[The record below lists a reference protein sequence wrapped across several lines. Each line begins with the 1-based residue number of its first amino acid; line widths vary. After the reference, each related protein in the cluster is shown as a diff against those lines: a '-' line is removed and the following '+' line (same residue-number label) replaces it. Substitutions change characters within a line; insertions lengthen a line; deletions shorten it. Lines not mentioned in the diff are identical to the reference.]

1 MLFNHVF
8 GKTLRSRDSRV
19 FAVARHLNSAICPVQ
34 ALDDYNSI
42 RTAIKISVHSGPLCR
57 ATRGNAVLSDVSS
70 TEARLKSYLEA
81 AGLSNKTLYSFRCGG
96 ALPWHLLEVLW
107 TTSWNM

>member
-19 FAVARHLNSAICPVQ
+19 FAVARHPNSAICPVQ

-42 RTAIKISVHSGPLCR
+42 RTAIKISVHSDPLFR
-57 ATRGNAVLSDVSS
+57 ATDAA
-70 TEARLKSYLEA
+70 EARLKSYLEA
-81 AGLSNKTLYSFRCGG
+81 AGLSNKPLYSFLCGG

>member
-1 MLFNHVF
+1 MLFNHAF

-19 FAVARHLNSAICPVQ
+19 FAVARHPNSAICPGQ

-42 RTAIKISVHSGPLCR
+42 RTAIKISVHSGPLFR
-57 ATRGNAVLSDVSS
+57 ATRGNAVLSDVFS

-107 TTSWNM
+107 TTSWNI